1 MAISEVDLAK
11 IEVSSDEQNLFKKS
25 VGNDGDKSGDNKG
38 ERGNIQQGK
47 IIKINDDFVM
57 IDTGDKSERR
67 LEISE
72 IKGKDG
78 ELLFKEGDEIPICI
92 SNGKISHTKAKRA
105 LKAKED
111 LEAISKKY
119 GENLKDK
126 IIEVKLLSKAK
137 NGFIAQWNDCGR
149 EIECFLPFRESA
161 IKADAKVI
169 GRVIK
174 VCITKL
180 GDNSVFISR
189 KNYFD
194 ISNKNKKEKIAEILQ
209 KNEILRGEVVSITD
223 FGIFVNI
230 DGVEGMVHASELS
243 HKSFATPSALYKVG
257 DIVEVK
263 ILKYDEEKSKLSL
276 SIKALTNDPWED
288 VISQLQVG
296 YTIKAV
302 VSSIQPYGAF
312 IDAGNDIEGFLH
324 ITEIAW
330 DKNIKDPSVYLS
342 VGQEIDVEIIELD
355 AAKKRLRVSLK
366 KLLDKPFTKFIK
378 EHKEGDALSGVIA
391 TITDFGAFVRFG
403 NVDGLLHN
411 EDLSWDKKDKCKG
424 NLKVG
429 DKIEVKIIKID
440 KENEKISLSR
450 KLLLESP
457 IGTFAKNHKTGD
469 IVKGEVVEIKD
480 FGVFV
485 KLEKDIDALIRI
497 EDLPPLKKEE
507 IKVKASIE
515 ACIAYIDTQNA
526 KIRLSVRQLTRKK
539 EQDELRQ
546 YNNDDEK
553 MTLRDRININR

>member
-25 VGNDGDKSGDNKG
+25 VGNDSDKSGDNKG
-38 ERGNIQQGK
+38 EKGNIQQGK

-243 HKSFATPSALYKVG
+243 HKSFANPSALYKVG

-276 SIKALTNDPWED
+276 SIKALTNDPWDD

-378 EHKEGDALSGVIA
+378 EHKEGDALIGVVA

-429 DKIEVKIIKID
+429 EKIEVKIIKID

-507 IKVKASIE
+507 IKVKDSIE

>member
-1 MAISEVDLAK
+1 M
-11 IEVSSDEQNLFKKS
+11 
-25 VGNDGDKSGDNKG
+25 
-38 ERGNIQQGK
+38 
-47 IIKINDDFVM
+47 
-57 IDTGDKSERR
+57 
-67 LEISE
+67 
-72 IKGKDG
+72 
-78 ELLFKEGDEIPICI
+78 
-92 SNGKISHTKAKRA
+92 
-105 LKAKED
+105 
-111 LEAISKKY
+111 
-119 GENLKDK
+119 
-126 IIEVKLLSKAK
+126 
-137 NGFIAQWNDCGR
+137 
-149 EIECFLPFRESA
+149 
-161 IKADAKVI
+161 
-169 GRVIK
+169 
-174 VCITKL
+174 
-180 GDNSVFISR
+180 
-189 KNYFD
+189 
-194 ISNKNKKEKIAEILQ
+194 
-209 KNEILRGEVVSITD
+209 
-223 FGIFVNI
+223 
-230 DGVEGMVHASELS
+230 
-243 HKSFATPSALYKVG
+243 
-257 DIVEVK
+257 
-263 ILKYDEEKSKLSL
+263 
-276 SIKALTNDPWED
+276 
-288 VISQLQVG
+288 
-296 YTIKAV
+296 
-302 VSSIQPYGAF
+302 
-312 IDAGNDIEGFLH
+312 H

-378 EHKEGDALSGVIA
+378 EHKEGDALSGVVA

-507 IKVKASIE
+507 IKVKDSIE